1 MQLDYLT
8 LDQVRRIA
16 ETAGEHHLNLMNFI
30 EKIRCLHKSGRLE
43 ITGVPWGEPC
53 SFPVATKFRDI
64 ALGERYVVLL
74 SVWDDFYLS
83 FDCNGK
89 FASLCGA
96 QSEIID
102 VRFRPDQV
110 ASIWPPRATE
120 GPTPVFRQCKRTE
133 LANWM
138 RVRFENRPPLSVDE
152 LRRIV
157 LKDGS
162 FGALSKRTI
171 ERAICDAWPARR
183 QPLSTS
189 ARRR

>member
-16 ETAGEHHLNLMNFI
+16 EKAGEQHLILLNFI
-30 EKIRCLHKSGRLE
+30 ENIRCLHTDGRLE
-43 ITGVPWGEPC
+43 ITGVPWGEPS
-53 SFPVATKFRDI
+53 SFPVASKFRDI
-64 ALGERYVVLL
+64 ALGERYVVLP

-89 FASLCGA
+89 FTNQCGA
-96 QSEIID
+96 HSEIID
-102 VRFRPDQV
+102 VRFRSNQV
-110 ASIWPPRATE
+110 SSIWPPRATE
-120 GPTPVFRQCKRTE
+120 APAPVFRRCKRTE

-138 RVRFENRPPLSVDE
+138 RARFGNRPPLSVDE

-157 LKDGS
+157 LKDGT
-162 FGALSKRTI
+162 FGMLSKRTI
-171 ERAICDAWPARR
+171 ERAISDAWPARR